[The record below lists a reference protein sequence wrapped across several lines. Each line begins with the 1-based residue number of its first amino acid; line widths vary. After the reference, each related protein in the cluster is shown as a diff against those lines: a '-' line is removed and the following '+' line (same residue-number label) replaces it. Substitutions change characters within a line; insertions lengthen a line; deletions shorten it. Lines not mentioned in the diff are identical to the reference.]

1 MSRWHSCNV
10 LRAAADRR
18 QLWQFDARNGQF
30 VLQREHTG
38 AADQPL
44 PAPLVQKTWRALW
57 QPRLNVAWLPPENVF
72 LRVVH
77 LPKADFAETLGMVE
91 LQLEKLSPIPLTQVV
106 WSIQPFPQ
114 SAGELQTVVVLF
126 AERKVVEE
134 FLGQLEQTG
143 YLADRLE
150 LPALDLLAA
159 IPARQDGAWIFPEA
173 LGGHRNALVAWW
185 YGGTL
190 QNLNLISLP
199 VEGDPATAVREQL
212 LQIAWAGELEGWL
225 TSPPTWHLVAERE
238 LAAEWEPPLRQGL
251 DAPIEVIAPPSTA
264 EVAALTAQRAAN
276 AEPKSNLLPHE
287 FATRYQQQFVDR
299 LWMRGLAAVVG
310 VYLVGVL
317 IYMLALGALYWKTRS
332 VENKVASLANTYTN
346 AIQLK
351 ARYQVLKDRQELKF
365 AALDCWK
372 AVADVL
378 PESLTLDSFKFNDGR
393 RLSLNGTAPGGAD
406 KAVLE
411 FYDALRKITVN
422 GQALF
427 DPAKSDPAP
436 RYGAGPGGN
445 LAWNFTLELKRVE
458 VQ

>member
-1 MSRWHSCNV
+1 MSRWHACNV
-10 LRAAADRR
+10 LHTSAQSR
-18 QLWQFDARNGQF
+18 QLWQFEARNGRF
-30 VLQREHTG
+30 VLEREHR
-38 AADQPL
+38 AKPDEPL
-44 PAPLVQKTWRALW
+44 PSPWVAKTWRTLW
-57 QPRLNVAWLPPENVF
+57 QPRLNVAWLPPEQVF

-77 LPKADFAETLGMVE
+77 LPRADFDETRGMVE

-106 WSIQPFPQ
+106 WSIQPFAQ
-114 SAGELQTVVVLF
+114 SAGELQTVVVLL
-126 AERKVVEE
+126 AERKAVEE
-134 FLGQLEQTG
+134 FLGRLERAG

-159 IPARQDGAWIFPEA
+159 IPAKGDGAWIFPEA
-173 LGGHRNALVAWW
+173 LGGQRNALVAWW

-190 QNLNLISLP
+190 QNLNLVSLP
-199 VEGDPATAVREQL
+199 AEGDAATALREQL
-212 LQIAWAGELEGWL
+212 WQIAWAGELEGWL
-225 TSPPTWHLVAERE
+225 TGPPAWHLVADPA
-238 LAAEWEPPLRQGL
+238 LAAEWETPLRHGL
-251 DAPIEVIAPPSTA
+251 DEPITLIPPPSAA
-264 EVAALTAQRAAN
+264 ELAALTAARAAES
-276 AEPKSNLLPHE
+276 APGSSLLPKE

-299 LWMRGLAAVVG
+299 LWMRGLSALVG

-332 VENKVASLANTYTN
+332 VESRVASLSSTYTN

-378 PESLTLDSFKFNDGR
+378 PETLTLDSFKFNDGR
-393 RLSLNGTAPGGAD
+393 RLSLNGTAPAGQD

-411 FYDALRKITVN
+411 FYDALRKTTLA
-422 GQALF
+422 QQPLF
-427 DPAKSDPAP
+427 DPVRSDPAP

-445 LAWNFTLELKRVE
+445 IAWSFTLELKRVE
-458 VQ
+458 LQ

>member
-10 LRAAADRR
+10 LRATADRR
-18 QLWQFDARNGQF
+18 QLWQFDARNGRF
-30 VLQREHTG
+30 VLEREHTVPAG
-38 AADQPL
+38 QPL
-44 PAPLVQKTWRALW
+44 PAPWVAKTWRALW

-77 LPKADFAETLGMVE
+77 LPRADFAETLGMVE

-106 WSIQPFPQ
+106 WSLQPFPE
-114 SAGELQTVVVLF
+114 SAGELQTVVVLM
-126 AERKVVEE
+126 AERKAVEE
-134 FLGQLEQTG
+134 FLGQIEKDG

-159 IPARQDGAWIFPEA
+159 IPAREDGAWIFPEA

-199 VEGDPATAVREQL
+199 SDGNAPAALREQL

-225 TSPPTWHLVAERE
+225 TAPPAWHLVANDE

-251 DAPIEVIAPPSTA
+251 DEPIQRIAPPSIAELAARTA
-264 EVAALTAQRAAN
+264 ERAAR
-276 AEPKSNLLPHE
+276 AEPRSNLLPAE

-299 LWMRGLAAVVG
+299 LWMRGLTAVVG
-310 VYLVGVL
+310 LYLVGVL

-332 VENKVASLANTYTN
+332 VENQVASLANTYTN

-351 ARYQVLKDRQELKF
+351 NRYQVLKERQELKF

-393 RLSLNGTAPGGAD
+393 RLSLNGTAPGGQD
-406 KAVLE
+406 TAVLE
-411 FYDALRKITVN
+411 FYNALRKATVN

-427 DPAKSDPAP
+427 DPAKGDPAP

-445 LAWNFTLELKRVE
+445 IAWNFTLELKRVE
-458 VQ
+458 VP